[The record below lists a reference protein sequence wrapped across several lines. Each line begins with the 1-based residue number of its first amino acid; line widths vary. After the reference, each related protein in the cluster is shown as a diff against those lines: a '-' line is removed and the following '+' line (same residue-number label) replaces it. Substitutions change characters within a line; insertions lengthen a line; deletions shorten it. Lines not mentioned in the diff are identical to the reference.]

1 MMHINCK
8 NDELYFENQKKFQN
22 IEKTEKTR
30 KKRKNA
36 VKRVNLLSRNEMRIS
51 EIITKI
57 PRFFLNFG
65 PILQYRDFKLAEID
79 DERFEKCKVMN
90 NNYFLFQYENREK
103 MRDFWVFFDKPATKK
118 QKIHKIIQSFK
129 NLLQIMNKMNE
140 RKLVHMNLVPSNILF
155 KEDETPY
162 LIKFDQTLLFQKE
175 EDERKSNEEMET
187 QLFSEYNPRKIHWP
201 IEVHLLCFMNARN
214 LVSLSAAN
222 IETVVNDWITSVSLS
237 PLGKYITEE
246 FKAASIFSQ
255 RGLINKPKYW
265 IKQQLLSFAETWNNY
280 SLSMIF
286 LYLLSSLDP
295 EIKNHKFVTGFISIL
310 LQNISGLQTKRE
322 NESKTL
328 EKFDDFIYSITQEE
342 WQQLFNND

>member
-8 NDELYFENQKKFQN
+8 NDELYFENQKKYQN
-22 IEKTEKTR
+22 IEKTR

-36 VKRVNLLSRNEMRIS
+36 VKRANILSRNEIQIS

-79 DERFEKCKVMN
+79 DEKFEKCKVMGN
-90 NNYFLFQYENREK
+90 EYFLFQYENREK
-103 MRDFWVFFDKPATKK
+103 MRDFWSFFDKPATKK
-118 QKIHKIIQSFK
+118 QKILRIIQSFK
-129 NLLQIMNKMNE
+129 NLLQIMNKMSE
-140 RKLVHMNLVPSNILF
+140 RNLAHMNLVPSNILF

-162 LIKFDQTLLFQKE
+162 LINFDQTLLFQKE

-187 QLFSEYNPRKIHWP
+187 HLFSEYNPKKIHLP
-201 IEVHLLCFMNARN
+201 IELHLICYMNAKN

-222 IETVVNDWITSVSLS
+222 IETVVNDWFTSVSLS
-237 PLGKYITEE
+237 PFGKYITEE
-246 FKAASIFSQ
+246 FKAGAIFSQ

-280 SLSMIF
+280 SLSIVF
-286 LYLLSSLDP
+286 LFLLSSLDDA
-295 EIKNHKFVTGFISIL
+295 IKNHKFVSGFISIL
-310 LQNISGLQTKRE
+310 LQNISGITSKRE
-322 NESKTL
+322 NETKTL
-328 EKFDDFIYSITQEE
+328 EKFDDFIYSISQEE
-342 WQQLFNND
+342 WQQ

>member
-1 MMHINCK
+1 MHVNCK

-36 VKRVNLLSRNEMRIS
+36 VKRVNLLSRNEIQIS

-79 DERFEKCKVMN
+79 DERFERCKVMEN
-90 NNYFLFQYENREK
+90 EYFLFCYENREK

-118 QKIHKIIQSFK
+118 RKILRIIQSFK

-162 LIKFDQTLLFQKE
+162 LINFDQTLPFQKE
-175 EDERKSNEEMET
+175 EDERKSNEEMENL
-187 QLFSEYNPRKIHWP
+187 LFSEYNPRKIHLP
-201 IEVHLLCFMNARN
+201 IEVHLLCYMNSKN

-222 IETVVNDWITSVSLS
+222 IDTVVNDWIGGVSLS
-237 PLGKYITEE
+237 PLGKHITEE
-246 FKAASIFSQ
+246 LKDPAAVFSR

-265 IKQQLLSFAETWNNY
+265 IKQQVLSSAGTWNNY

-286 LYLLSSLDP
+286 LVLLSSLDD
-295 EIKNHKFVTGFISIL
+295 ELKSSTFANGFISIL
-310 LQNISGLQTKRE
+310 LNNISGVVSKRE
-322 NESKTL
+322 TT
-328 EKFDDFIYSITQEE
+328 EKIMEVFDDFIYSISNEE
-342 WQQLFNND
+342 WNKLFS